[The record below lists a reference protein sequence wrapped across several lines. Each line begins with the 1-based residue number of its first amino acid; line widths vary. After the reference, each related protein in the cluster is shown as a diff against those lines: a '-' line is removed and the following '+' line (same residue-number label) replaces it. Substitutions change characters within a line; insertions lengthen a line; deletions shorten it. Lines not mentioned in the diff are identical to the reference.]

1 MNEDFFSSIYN
12 QALDVISRREHSE
25 KEIKNKLLK
34 KFDNAELVDEVI
46 VVSHSE
52 AAHSLRV
59 LARDSHLVVEGA
71 GAVAHAAAMRSKF
84 SGKNIVSVISG
95 GNIDFSTYSRILN
108 GDDF

>member
-1 MNEDFFSSIYN
+1 
-12 QALDVISRREHSE
+12 LD
-25 KEIKNKLLK
+25 
-34 KFDNAELVDEVI
+34 ELVDEVI

-52 AAHSLRV
+52 AANSLRT

-71 GAVAHAAAMRSKF
+71 GAVAHAAALRPNL